1 MAECVLCIYVYLHV
15 SVFVDDCVWV
25 YGVNQGGVTGCVNRG
40 RGCNCV
46 RMSIS
51 WMHL

>member
-1 MAECVLCIYVYLHV
+1 MCLVHTCIFTCKCIVG
-15 SVFVDDCVWV
+15 DCIWL